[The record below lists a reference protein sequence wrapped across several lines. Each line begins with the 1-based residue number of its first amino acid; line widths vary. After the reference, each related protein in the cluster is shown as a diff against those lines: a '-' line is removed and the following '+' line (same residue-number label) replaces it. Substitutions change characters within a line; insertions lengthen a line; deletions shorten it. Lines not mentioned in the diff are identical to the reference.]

1 MPVFLTQVILCQQ
14 KIADTKVVQS
24 ISCQQKWNLRW
35 QFSKNCIFPNIQIK
49 GVVNILPP
57 FKNLIGSKILELKK
71 Y

>member
-24 ISCQQKWNLRW
+24 ISCQQKRNLHW